1 VAWYRLKAELRRPAR
16 YVSIVVLVGL
26 LGGAAMASLAGARR
40 TQSAFARVLRAD
52 NSSDITVTY
61 YGAGQFGATS
71 RGAAAIS
78 AAASRLPEVRHL
90 RSSAALQLVPLARDG
105 SPRIAE
111 LSNVSGFGSVDGMFF
126 DQDRT
131 TAVGGRMADP
141 SRADEFV
148 ATPDAAHQ
156 LRASVGDR
164 IPVGLYSPSQ
174 MSDPGFGTPQVRPQR
189 RFTLTLVGLVVP
201 ADDIVRDDVDRAATF
216 VAFTPAL
223 TREAL
228 AEPGGYAGA
237 SLVAVQLRAQADVAR
252 FERDFIGLLPPGSVY
267 NFHVVANTA
276 ARVNRAVKPEAI
288 ALAVFGVIAALTLLV
303 VATQAATRL
312 VRASGEELHVL
323 RSLGAEP
330 RLVALDPLLALVPA
344 FILGTLVAAA
354 VAAAL
359 SPLAPL
365 GPVRPVDPARGLSID
380 WTVEGAGALV
390 VIAVLTA
397 AAVAVT
403 TRAARATRAPS
414 EDGLARPPSALA
426 TFASRSGLR
435 PPAVVGVRFA
445 FEPGPRRTAVP
456 VRSALVGIAVAVA
469 LVTATLTFGNSL
481 TTLVSRPHLYGW
493 NWDYMLF
500 APDADIPPQARAELD
515 RDPNVAAWAG
525 ADVNAI
531 GNIDGLSVPL
541 LVGDAHPRVGPPIL
555 SGRDLAGDDEIVL
568 GPQTLRQLHKHVGGT
583 VTFTYG
589 TPASAPLYI
598 PPTTLRIVGAA
609 TMPAIGQATSTGD
622 HPSMGV
628 GAVVSSGIE
637 PAAFRAAVTD
647 PNPTLDGPGLVFVRL
662 ARGATASSG
671 HRDLQRIADM
681 ANNALATAGG
691 GTVRVVSVLRPAEIV
706 NYRSTGTTPAV
717 LAVGVGAG
725 AVMAL
730 GLTLSTSVRRRRRDL
745 ALLKTLGFTRGQL
758 METVAW
764 QASAAAVV
772 GVVVGLPLGI
782 AAGRWLWTQFARD
795 IAAVPQPAV
804 PVTWVLVAAIAAL
817 GLANAA
823 ASVPARNAART
834 SAAAVLKAE

>member
-1 VAWYRLKAELRRPAR
+1 
-16 YVSIVVLVGL
+16 VSVVVLVGL
-26 LGGAAMASLAGARR
+26 LGGVAMASLAGARR

-52 NSSDITVTY
+52 NASDITVTY
-61 YGAGQFGATS
+61 YGAGEFGATS
-71 RGAAAIS
+71 RAAAAI
-78 AAASRLPEVRHL
+78 AQAASRLPEVRNL
-90 RSSAALQLVPLARDG
+90 RSWAALQLVPLAQDG
-105 SPRIAE
+105 SPRMAE

-148 ATPDAAHQ
+148 ATPDAARQ
-156 LRASVGDR
+156 LRARVGDR

-174 MSDPGFGTPQVRPQR
+174 LSDPAFGTAQVRPQR

-223 TREAL
+223 TREVVAV
-228 AEPGGYAGA
+228 PGGYAGA
-237 SLVAVQLRAQADVAR
+237 SLAAVQLRDQSDVAR
-252 FERDFIGLLPPGSVY
+252 FERDFVGLLPPGSVY
-267 NFHVVANTA
+267 NFHVVANTT

-288 ALAVFGVIAALTLLV
+288 ALGVFGVIAALTLLV

-312 VRASGEELHVL
+312 VRASGEELYVL

-330 RLVALDPLLALVPA
+330 RLIALDPLVALVPA
-344 FILGTLVAAA
+344 FILGALVAAGVA
-354 VAAAL
+354 VAL

-365 GPVRPVDPARGLSID
+365 GPVRPVDPARGVSID

-390 VIAVLTA
+390 LVAVLTA
-397 AAVAVT
+397 AAVTVAVLT
-403 TRAARATRAPS
+403 ARAIRGRPS
-414 EDGLARPPSALA
+414 DDGSARPPSALA
-426 TFASRSGLR
+426 AFASRSGLR
-435 PPAVVGVRFA
+435 PPAVVGMRFA
-445 FEPGPRRTAVP
+445 FEPGPGRTAVP
-456 VRSALVGIAVAVA
+456 ARSALVGIAVAMG
-469 LVTATLTFGNSL
+469 LVTATLTFGHSL
-481 TTLVSRPHLYGW
+481 TTLVSKPHLYGW
-493 NWDYMLF
+493 NWDYVLF
-500 APDADIPPQARAELD
+500 APNANVPPQARAELD
-515 RDPNVAAWAG
+515 RDPAVVAWAG

-541 LVGDAHPRVGPPIL
+541 LVGDSHPRVGPPIL

-583 VTFTYG
+583 VIFTYG

-622 HPSMGV
+622 HPSMGI
-628 GAVVSSGIE
+628 GAVVSRGIE

-662 ARGATASSG
+662 SRGVTAHAG
-671 HRDLQRIADM
+671 QRELQRIADT

-691 GTVRVVSVLRPAEIV
+691 GTVQVVSVLRPAEIV

-717 LAVGVGAG
+717 LAIGVGAG

-730 GLTLSTSVRRRRRDL
+730 GLTLSTSVRRRRKDL
-745 ALLKTLGFTRGQL
+745 ALLQTLGFTRRQL

-764 QASAAAVV
+764 QASAAAAV
-772 GVVVGLPLGI
+772 GVLVGLPLGI
-782 AAGRWLWTQFARD
+782 ATGRWLWTLFARD

-804 PVTWVLVAAIAAL
+804 PALWVLVAAIAAL
-817 GLANAA
+817 GLANVA
-823 ASVPARNAART
+823 ASIPARSAART